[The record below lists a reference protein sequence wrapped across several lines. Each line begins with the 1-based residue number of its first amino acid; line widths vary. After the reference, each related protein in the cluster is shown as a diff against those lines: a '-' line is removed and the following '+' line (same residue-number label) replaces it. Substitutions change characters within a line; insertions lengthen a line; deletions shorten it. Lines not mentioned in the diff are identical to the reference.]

1 MIIKFPSLAALKC
14 LYLLSLLFLPLS
26 LFFNRI
32 LVTVFS
38 DWTAMRRSPRRPLIL
53 RRKLPFH
60 QNEPAASK
68 TQSPSATS
76 STAGTPGPVAD
87 AVLPDGIRV
96 LDHPSRSDTQVVV
109 MLKTADLQSVIGALK
124 VKGKECGAQGPNK
137 FILLGA
143 NDGGFPRQAAAD
155 GSSGLSGLST
165 ADLQVKTDP
174 KPPADVKRGTFFTS
188 GSKVDGSSALID

>member
-1 MIIKFPSLAALKC
+1 M
-14 LYLLSLLFLPLS
+14 
-26 LFFNRI
+26 
-32 LVTVFS
+32 TVFS

-68 TQSPSATS
+68 SQIPSAASGTAGPPEPVA
-76 STAGTPGPVAD
+76 STA
-87 AVLPDGIRV
+87 LPDGIRV

-143 NDGGFPRQAAAD
+143 NDGGFPRQAAA
-155 GSSGLSGLST
+155 GGGGGNISGLS
-165 ADLQVKTDP
+165 AAELQVKTEP
-174 KPPADVKRGTFFTS
+174 KSLADIKTCTFFTS
-188 GSKVDGSSALID
+188 GSNVNVSSALIY